1 MDRPTSLTRRSLLV
15 GSLAGATVVPAVG
28 ARAGAQ
34 RASDET
40 PGGIKKGRL
49 KQSSVL
55 WCYGAP
61 LEELAKVSARLGL
74 SGIDVVNPPDW
85 PVLQK
90 YGLLSTMTP
99 CMERGFGIAR
109 GLNKKEHHEGHL
121 QLVKERID
129 ASAEAGFQNILV
141 FSGNREDGLSDR
153 AGLENCAVALRQV
166 VSHAEEKGQLLCM
179 ELLNSKRDHKG
190 YMCDRTA
197 WGAELVQKVGSDAF
211 KLLYDIYHM
220 QIQEGDVIE
229 TIREFRESIGH
240 YHTAGVPGRGNLDEN
255 QELYYPAI
263 MEAIADEPFDGY
275 IGQEFIPRGNK
286 AQALRQAVELCD
298 V

>member
-15 GSLAGATVVPAVG
+15 GSLAGAAVVPAVG
-28 ARAGAQ
+28 AGAGAQ

-61 LEELAKVSARLGL
+61 LEELAQVSARLGL

-129 ASAEAGFQNILV
+129 ASAEAGISALWP
-141 FSGNREDGLSDR
+141 SPR
-153 AGLENCAVALRQV
+153 APSPVKTPQ
-166 VSHAEEKGQLLCM
+166 SWQ
-179 ELLNSKRDHKG
+179 KRK
-190 YMCDRTA
+190 
-197 WGAELVQKVGSDAF
+197 
-211 KLLYDIYHM
+211 
-220 QIQEGDVIE
+220 
-229 TIREFRESIGH
+229 
-240 YHTAGVPGRGNLDEN
+240 
-255 QELYYPAI
+255 
-263 MEAIADEPFDGY
+263 
-275 IGQEFIPRGNK
+275 PRWK
-286 AQALRQAVELCD
+286 RQAKAKRSKKPKNISKQFKPDAETTPWKSRSGWRN
-298 V
+298 